1 MKKALAI
8 LLISIVMVT
17 ALSAYEGSTSVS
29 FAYTYEEGN
38 KIGISSDTA
47 GYFDSS
53 LGFYLG
59 VESVFNVK
67 DFSDW
72 EVGLIVGPSYSYS
85 FSGTGVSIIASVGL
99 SGEST
104 MDHCAFGIGSYFG
117 GEWRE
122 TERFGLGVGVKLGNN
137 FVSIPFDNPSI
148 TTNSRFFVTPIVGV
162 EFYY

>member
-17 ALSAYEGSTSVS
+17 ALFAYEGSTSVS

-67 DFSDW
+67 DFSD
-72 EVGLIVGPSYSYS
+72 I
-85 FSGTGVSIIASVGL
+85 
-99 SGEST
+99 
-104 MDHCAFGIGSYFG
+104 
-117 GEWRE
+117 
-122 TERFGLGVGVKLGNN
+122 
-137 FVSIPFDNPSI
+137 
-148 TTNSRFFVTPIVGV
+148 
-162 EFYY
+162 